1 MSRISRLDRSEVTP
15 EMATLYDKAFAL
27 RGNVPNMFRV
37 MAHRPE
43 IFATMQAHFAAVL
56 NTGTV
61 STKLKELIIVRTSQ
75 VNSTPYCLASHTI
88 LARGLG
94 WTDDQLAHLAD
105 WSQRDDFTP
114 AEKAALPRR
123 PSRPRLLDRG
133 NFPATRRV
141 SDRSATRTP
150 SPRPHHLAVSP
161 QGDLSSHEIAVAC
174 RDLSRLSLRLRRHHR
189 RFDASSLHCLEK
201 VPRGVE
207 LRVRRAAF
215 LFLGR
220 DAGCRDHRRP
230 KSKKLPDNAGRS
242 GGHTQREPLP

>member
-1 MSRISRLDRSEVTP
+1 MINSLTSPTGPNATISPLLKRLRCAWP
-15 EMATLYDKAFAL
+15 RPLRATLMPSPTSSSRSCAASI
-27 RGNVPNMFRV
+27 PRV
-37 MAHRPE
+37 KSWNCSAPSGFS
-43 IFATMQAHFAAVL
+43 IISTDSTTPCKWSPPGLGKAAV
-56 NTGTV
+56 
-61 STKLKELIIVRTSQ
+61 
-75 VNSTPYCLASHTI
+75 
-88 LARGLG
+88 
-94 WTDDQLAHLAD
+94 
-105 WSQRDDFTP
+105 
-114 AEKAALPRR
+114 PRR

-150 SPRPHHLAVSP
+150 SPRPHALAVSP

-230 KSKKLPDNAGRS
+230 KSKKRPDNAGRS